1 MMRYWYLLLVLLT
14 GCSSQQGIEA
24 FIAPGV
30 PLSLP
35 APQRAEP
42 LNRQQLLIASVKG
55 KQYQLLTALEAGQ
68 QGITLV
74 GLMPTGARLFKV
86 QYDRY
91 GIHSER
97 LLPLPG
103 NALPPPAQVLADV
116 MLCYWPLAE
125 WQSRLPAGWQLVD
138 EGDVRRL
145 TDPAG
150 VLVTEIRYQNWQG
163 QREPVSLTQHRFGYR
178 LQLENLAQ

>member
-1 MMRYWYLLLVLLT
+1 MRYWYLLLVLLS
-14 GCSSQQGIEA
+14 GCSSQPGIEA
-24 FIAPGV
+24 LIAPGV

-35 APQRAEP
+35 SPRHSEP
-42 LNRQQLLIASVKG
+42 LNRQQLLTASVQG
-55 KQYQLLTALEAGQ
+55 KQYQLLTVLEAGQ

-86 QYDRY
+86 RYDQR

-97 LLPLPG
+97 LIPLPG
-103 NALPPPAQVLADV
+103 NTLPAPAQVLADV

-125 WQSRLPAGWQLVD
+125 WQSRLPTGWRLVD

-145 TDPAG
+145 IDPANA
-150 VLVTEIRYQNWQG
+150 VVTEIRYQSWQG

-178 LQLENLAQ
+178 LQLENLTP

>member
-1 MMRYWYLLLVLLT
+1 
-14 GCSSQQGIEA
+14 
-24 FIAPGV
+24 
-30 PLSLP
+30 
-35 APQRAEP
+35 
-42 LNRQQLLIASVKG
+42 
-55 KQYQLLTALEAGQ
+55 
-68 QGITLV
+68 
-74 GLMPTGARLFKV
+74 LFKV
-86 QYDRY
+86 QYDQS

-145 TDPAG
+145 TDPEG
-150 VLVTEIRYQNWQG
+150 ILVTEIRYQHWQG

>member
-1 MMRYWYLLLVLLT
+1 M
-14 GCSSQQGIEA
+14 QQPAGDEA

-35 APQRAEP
+35 APQRAEQ

-55 KQYQLLTALEAGQ
+55 KQYQLLTALEADQ

-86 QYDRY
+86 QYDQS

-97 LLPLPG
+97 LIPLPG

-138 EGDVRRL
+138 EGMFAASPTLKARWSPRSAIS
-145 TDPAG
+145 TGKASAS
-150 VLVTEIRYQNWQG
+150 R
-163 QREPVSLTQHRFGYR
+163 S
-178 LQLENLAQ
+178 A

>member
-1 MMRYWYLLLVLLT
+1 MRYLMCLLLLLG
-14 GCSSQQGIEA
+14 GCSSRQGVEA
-24 FIAPGV
+24 FIAPGI

-42 LNRQQLLIASVKG
+42 LNRQQLLLASAQG
-55 KQYQLLTALEAGQ
+55 KQYQLLTALEAGPR
-68 QGITLV
+68 GITLV

-86 QYDRY
+86 RYDRS

-103 NALPPPAQVLADV
+103 SALPPPAQVLADV
-116 MLCYWPLAE
+116 MLCYWPVAD
-125 WQSRLPAGWQLVD
+125 WQLKD
-138 EGDVRRL
+138 EGDLRRL

-150 VLVTEIRYQNWQG
+150 ELVTEIRYHTWQG
-163 QREPVSLTQHRFGYR
+163 QREPVSLTQHRFGYA
-178 LQLENLAQ
+178 LTLESLAP

>member
-1 MMRYWYLLLVLLT
+1 MRYLVVLLLLLG
-14 GCSSQQGIEA
+14 GCSSRQGVEA
-24 FIAPGV
+24 FIAPNV

-35 APQRAEP
+35 APTLAEP
-42 LNRQQLLIASVKG
+42 LTRQQLLLASAQG
-55 KQYQLLTALEAGQ
+55 KQYQLLTALEAGP

-86 QYDRY
+86 QYDQS

-116 MLCYWPLAE
+116 MLCYWPVAD
-125 WQSRLPAGWQLVD
+125 WQPRLPAGWQLKD
-138 EGDVRRL
+138 EGDLRRL

-150 VLVTEIRYQNWQG
+150 ELVTEIRYHTWQG
-163 QREPVSLTQHRFGYR
+163 QREPVSLTQHRFGYA
-178 LQLENLAQ
+178 LTLESLAP